1 MTYTR
6 YYMVAG
12 QYRPQRHATRCRLC
26 CGTPASCLRR
36 SPAAF
41 QVDFTVCTI
50 LPTGTI
56 LASQGELR
64 TSGDMSGRSRAPSAS
79 INSSLVM
86 SIRFPLLS
94 NDGSKQTVRKRS
106 TLLQCRIFESL
117 YIRKLCIFHV
127 FEEQFYSEYHVYFME
142 KNSMYLFQLQR
153 SCIAA
158 SVVYKTEKNHSVGEK
173 NEMMGGALLALTATS
188 GALARSVQLP
198 NRDSSARGQTGAA
211 NRRPGCWVRRRPF
224 LVGRFPPTLLAPGR
238 ELAQSSCQPV
248 ARRPRVGL
256 GLQTATLWAAGT
268 CRTGRHRL
276 GTCCAICAHVV
287 PLRLESELFTLAW
300 PRIGPLPGQQHVTA
314 NIYICKNPLS
324 HARMLT
330 RSFFI
335 SNQSKVRAQRR
346 ITVPV
351 QKIKTEENN
360 RSCAENQHWFWQ
372 DCDSEGSCR
381 CCQLSTS

>member
-1 MTYTR
+1 MTLQLQFTGAGLIAACSSRPARTREWRANVTNTHSVTYTR

-198 NRDSSARGQTGAA
+198 NRGSSAR
-211 NRRPGCWVRRRPF
+211 VR
-224 LVGRFPPTLLAPGR
+224 LGLPTAAPG
-238 ELAQSSCQPV
+238 
-248 ARRPRVGL
+248 ARCAGGRSGWGASRPH
-256 GLQTATLWAAGT
+256 
-268 CRTGRHRL
+268 C
-276 GTCCAICAHVV
+276 
-287 PLRLESELFTLAW
+287 
-300 PRIGPLPGQQHVTA
+300 
-314 NIYICKNPLS
+314 
-324 HARMLT
+324 
-330 RSFFI
+330 
-335 SNQSKVRAQRR
+335 
-346 ITVPV
+346 
-351 QKIKTEENN
+351 
-360 RSCAENQHWFWQ
+360 
-372 DCDSEGSCR
+372 
-381 CCQLSTS
+381 